1 MESHGFMG
9 TEFQLCK
16 IKRILEMKMV
26 MVAQQYECTSYHQTV
41 HLKMI
46 GSKFH
51 VMCILSP

>member
-26 MVAQQYECTSYHQTV
+26 MVAQQYEYTSYHQTV

-51 VMCILSP
+51 VRCILSP